1 MSPSLISAIQ
11 KTAGRIRALPEVPPV
26 IVLLVIFLL
35 LFFRNMRI
43 FVCPVPWGEDFSIFI
58 SQEYSIGFPRTAFTL
73 YAGYIHLLPRII
85 AWISVSAG
93 IPVAMYVMN
102 WSVLLI
108 KVWIFYLIYK
118 SEEISSR
125 AVRLTLLGY
134 LVLLPFCDEIYNNVT
149 NLQWWLIPLMALI
162 ILRRSAG
169 AAALA
174 ADVLVLVLTGLTGVN
189 SVMFALPC
197 VFLMLRRRTAGC
209 VIKCT
214 AVIIC
219 ASVQFWCLYSSGRS
233 GNGTVMF
240 EGGILDVI
248 DLFVNRVIY
257 TTLFKFHTEGP
268 VCILVFLLY
277 LGVLAFSLRR
287 FGKLLQVQFIFM
299 FAVVYSAVIF
309 YNFIKTMKDFH
320 ELMTGWAGER
330 YFVFLRICT
339 FVMLVSTL
347 EILFRHISGRRG
359 LRRLMLCLFLV
370 LSIVLVRHCRVRFP
384 SDYPYWSDVERFE
397 SAKPGES
404 VMFHYAPGW
413 STALTRK

>member
-58 SQEYSIGFPRTAFTL
+58 SQEYSTGFPRTAFTL

-85 AWISVSAG
+85 AWLSVKAG
-93 IPVAMYVMN
+93 IPISMFVMN
-102 WSVLLI
+102 WTVIMI

-125 AVRLTLLGY
+125 TVRLSLLGY
-134 LVLLPFCDEIYNNVT
+134 LVLLPFCDEVYNNVT

-162 ILRRSAG
+162 ILRRDSGLPAIVSG
-169 AAALA
+169 
-174 ADVLVLVLTGLTGVN
+174 VLVLVLTGLTGVN
-189 SVMFALPC
+189 SVMLALPC
-197 VFLMLRRRTAGC
+197 VFLMFRNRTRGC
-209 VIKCT
+209 LIKCLT
-214 AVIIC
+214 VIIC
-219 ASVQFWCLYSSGRS
+219 ACVQFWCLYSSGRS

-240 EGGILDVI
+240 EGSLLDVI
-248 DLFVNRVIY
+248 NLFVNRVIY
-257 TTLFKFHTEGP
+257 TTLFKFHTESP
-268 VCILVFLLY
+268 ACILVFAVFLA
-277 LGVLAFSLRR
+277 VLALNLWR
-287 FGKLLQVQFIFM
+287 FRKQAAVQFLFL
-299 FAVVYSAVIF
+299 FAAVYTAVIF

-347 EILFRHISGRRG
+347 EILFRHISGRSG
-359 LRRLMLCLFLV
+359 LRKLMLCLFLV
-370 LSIVLVRHCRVRFP
+370 LSIVLVRHYRVRFP

-397 SAKPGES
+397 EARHGES